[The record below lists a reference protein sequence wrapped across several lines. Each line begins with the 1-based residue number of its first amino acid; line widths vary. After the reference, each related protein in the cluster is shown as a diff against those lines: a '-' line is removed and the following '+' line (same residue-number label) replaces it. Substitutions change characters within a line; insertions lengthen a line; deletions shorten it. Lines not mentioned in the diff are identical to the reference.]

1 MNDIIHTT
9 GVKNERGYY
18 EHIGITKNISE
29 AKMYGVEI
37 EDIEDITF
45 KVYLKS
51 DSSQAK
57 INKQEYWGWY
67 DNEVKKFIM
76 IWPNYLLLHIC
87 FPYGLPYHEKMGNG
101 KAFKLKLIE
110 PKKMEE

>member
-1 MNDIIHTT
+1 MDNIIYTT
-9 GVKNERGYY
+9 GVKTKQGYY
-18 EHIGITKNISE
+18 EHIGITKNMSE

-45 KVYLKS
+45 EVDLKS
-51 DSSQAK
+51 DSSHAEK
-57 INKQEYWGWY
+57 SNQEYWGWY
-67 DNEVKKFIM
+67 DNEIKNFTM

-87 FPYGLPYHEKMGNG
+87 FPYGLPYHEKMGDG

-110 PKKMEE
+110 LKKLEK